1 MFGRIN
7 VTRVKEKSSF
17 SLELEEKQDTVNTLI
32 LYNDEV
38 NTFDF
43 VIDTLIEVCEHEPMQ
58 AENCAWITHYRG
70 KCSVKKGPLDDLK
83 PRYNEMTN
91 RMLTVEI
98 K

>member
-1 MFGRIN
+1 M
-7 VTRVKEKSSF
+7 TRVKEKSSF

>member
-1 MFGRIN
+1 MGIE
-7 VTRVKEKSSF
+7 EKRSF
-17 SLELEEKQDTVNTLI
+17 SAELEEKQDVLKSLI

-43 VIDTLIEVCEHEPMQ
+43 VISTLIEVCEHEPLQ

-70 KCSVKKGPLDDLK
+70 KCNVKKGPLDDLK

>member
-1 MFGRIN
+1 MSE
-7 VTRVKEKSSF
+7 KEQRSPIVEIDPKEDEFRS
-17 SLELEEKQDTVNTLI
+17 LI
-32 LYNDEV
+32 LYNDDV

-43 VIDTLIEVCEHEPMQ
+43 VITTLVEVCEHDMMQ

-70 KCSVKKGPLDDLK
+70 RCSVKKGPIDDLK

>member
-1 MFGRIN
+1 MCIE
-7 VTRVKEKSSF
+7 EKRSF
-17 SLELEEKQDTVNTLI
+17 SAELEEKQDVLKSLI

-43 VIDTLIEVCEHEPMQ
+43 VISTLIEVCEHEPLQ

-70 KCSVKKGPLDDLK
+70 KCNVKKGPLDDLK

>member
-1 MFGRIN
+1 MG
-7 VTRVKEKSSF
+7 VKEKRSF
-17 SLELEEKQDTVNTLI
+17 SAELEEKENTVNTLI

-43 VIDTLIEVCEHEPMQ
+43 VISTLIEVCEHDSLQ

-70 KCSVKKGPLDDLK
+70 KCSVKKGQLDDLK
-83 PRYNEMTN
+83 PRYIEMTN